1 MNNHFC
7 EYKTNIQL
15 YRWYVTIFENSLITN
30 KCSALTKKKKMDK
43 TKSWLEQ
50 SVFRP
55 LLLLEWLWLYKYSL
69 LNIHQKHFNSK
80 LRNPVD
86 LKTSIIVCYMYFN
99 TVAQY
104 GIEVWGSL
112 RSSRRLTCHG
122 GLRLIFNILYT
133 ASNIPH
139 IIRSK
144 NNIQCITFNCKI
156 INYLLSKGYYSVTGL
171 NGINR

>member
-15 YRWYVTIFENSLITN
+15 YRWYVTIFENSLMTDW
-30 KCSALTKKKKMDK
+30 CSAFLKKKKKIIKMDK
-43 TKSWLEQ
+43 TKSRLEQ

-69 LNIHQKHFNSK
+69 LNIHQKHFNSE

-86 LKTSIIVCYMYFN
+86 LKTSIIVCYTYFN

-112 RSSRRLTCHG
+112 RSSGRLTCHE
-122 GLRLIFNILYT
+122 
-133 ASNIPH
+133 
-139 IIRSK
+139 
-144 NNIQCITFNCKI
+144 
-156 INYLLSKGYYSVTGL
+156 V
-171 NGINR
+171 